1 MDMGGYAEMEGEVER
16 LEPSLSPD
24 ILCYLLSPFILELVP
39 LSSFLYSIIEVNRH
53 SWVYF
58 VLLLT
63 F

>member
-1 MDMGGYAEMEGEVER
+1 MGGYAEMEGEVER

-53 SWVYF
+53 S
-58 VLLLT
+58 
-63 F
+63 